1 MECISLLL
9 VRSQVKR
16 CLDLSGDN
24 ASLLKD
30 LTEAIVVST
39 HFATHKTIPDI
50 ET

>member
-1 MECISLLL
+1 MELHVKLCLSLLL

-30 LTEAIVVST
+30 LTEAIVSID
-39 HFATHKTIPDI
+39 FATHQT
-50 ET
+50 